1 MLTEHSS
8 FDYGK
13 TDTMENVMKENIRQ
27 FLMMFPSSIFLGKQ
41 IKDEV
46 TILVPDQQGRTA
58 NKKVTPQ
65 TTLGGK
71 YNTVNLFSKHTIC

>member
-1 MLTEHSS
+1 MSTEHPS
-8 FDYGK
+8 FDCGK
-13 TDTMENVMKENIRQ
+13 TDIVKNVMNEIIRQ
-27 FLMMFPSSIFLGKQ
+27 FLMMLPSSLFLGKQ

-46 TILVPDQQGRTA
+46 TILVPDQQWRTE

-71 YNTVNLFSKHTIC
+71 YNVDNLFSKHTIC